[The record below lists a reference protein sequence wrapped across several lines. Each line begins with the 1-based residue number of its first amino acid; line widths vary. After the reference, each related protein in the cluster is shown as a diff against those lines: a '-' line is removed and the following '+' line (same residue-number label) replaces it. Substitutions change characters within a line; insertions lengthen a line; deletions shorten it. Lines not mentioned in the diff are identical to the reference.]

1 MTVLSS
7 ISTTI
12 FLHNVITLIGL
23 FLSIVFIM
31 LVLIAAFFN

>member
-23 FLSIVFIM
+23 FLSIILIM
-31 LVLIAAFFN
+31 FVLIALFFN

>member
-23 FLSIVFIM
+23 FISIIFVMF
-31 LVLIAAFFN
+31 VLIALFFN

>member
-1 MTVLSS
+1 MNLFS

-23 FLSIVFIM
+23 FLSIIFVM
-31 LVLIAAFFN
+31 LVLIALFFSK